1 MNITDVEDKII
12 NKSKE
17 QGIPFL
23 ELTQFW
29 ENDFFEDMKALD
41 VEKPDYLSRVSEYIP
56 EIIAFI
62 DRIVEN
68 GYAYE
73 SKGDVYFNIEAYRKK
88 FQYGKL
94 KRIKDAETEAEEK
107 DENNIKKNK
116 EDFALWKSAKEG

>member
-12 NKSKE
+12 NKAKE
-17 QGIPFL
+17 QGINFL

-62 DRIVEN
+62 
-68 GYAYE
+68 
-73 SKGDVYFNIEAYRKK
+73 
-88 FQYGKL
+88 
-94 KRIKDAETEAEEK
+94 
-107 DENNIKKNK
+107 
-116 EDFALWKSAKEG
+116 